1 MKTTLKRKKN
11 RIWEL
16 DFLRG
21 FAILLVVFDHL
32 FYDYGMFF
40 GAWRN
45 CGVPFLEKLNSISL
59 SYLNGDLRF
68 FWRPAFLF
76 IFFSVSGICTAL
88 SRNNFLR
95 GIKLWVVAVF
105 ITLISFLGE
114 IVADTPFI
122 LFGVLHC
129 LAVVIVVYAIIEF
142 CIKGIFFLVEKL
154 RKKESKQWVKT
165 LVFTVVCLA
174 VAGVTLWLHFHY
186 NPRLYDVESNYTVSE
201 VDGKKWGMFFF
212 SHEWWTSDYFP
223 LFPFISFFFFGAAL
237 SKILYPKK
245 RTLFPLLQGPW
256 NAPVSFA
263 GKHSLIVYLL
273 GQVLGIGLGA
283 LLSLAFLGK
292 SLLF

>member
-1 MKTTLKRKKN
+1 MRKKAKKQ

-45 CGVPFLEKLNSISL
+45 CGVPFLETLNRISL
-59 SYLNGDLRF
+59 DYLNGDLRF

-76 IFFSVSGICTAL
+76 LFFSVSGICTAL
-88 SRNNFLR
+88 SRNNLLR
-95 GIKLWVVAVF
+95 GVKLWTVAVAV
-105 ITLISFLGE
+105 TLVSFLGE

-129 LAVVIVVYAIIEF
+129 LAVCILAYALVELLL
-142 CIKGIFFLVEKL
+142 KGIFLLVEKV
-154 RKKESKQWVKT
+154 RKKEGKTWVVT
-165 LVFTVVCLA
+165 LVFALVCLA
-174 VAGVTLWLHFHY
+174 IAGVALWLHFRY
-186 NPRLYDVESNYTVSE
+186 NPRLGIVETTSAVSD

-212 SHEWWTSDYFP
+212 AHEWWTGDYFP
-223 LFPFISFFFFGAAL
+223 LFPFVSFFFFGAAL
-237 SKILYPKK
+237 GRPLYPKK
-245 RTLFPLLQGPW
+245 KTLFPLLEGVW
-256 NAPVSFA
+256 YAPVTFA
-263 GKHSLIVYLL
+263 GKHSLVVYLL